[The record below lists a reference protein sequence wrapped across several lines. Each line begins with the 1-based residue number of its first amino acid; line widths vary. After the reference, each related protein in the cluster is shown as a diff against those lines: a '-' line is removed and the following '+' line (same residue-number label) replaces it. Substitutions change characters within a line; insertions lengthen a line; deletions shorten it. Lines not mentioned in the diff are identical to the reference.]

1 MRPLA
6 TAAAILLI
14 VQLSVLDVRLRDRA
28 DQDGAATSNAA
39 PTVTQGSADDLVRWP
54 EPPTVPPRWADAS
67 TETSE
72 PTETAATGDLRVT
85 TPDDTG
91 ADATAPAVRRP
102 PPPPPATAPDQ
113 TAQPPPPPPDPA
125 QARFERTFPAQAAA
139 VQDLSEPATTRW
151 ALLIG
156 INEHSG
162 RTRDNLTSRQDA
174 EDLRAHLL
182 ALGWRDDHIV
192 LVTDHVATRENLEQG
207 IAWLARKTDP
217 DSVAVFHYAGHTKQ
231 WHGVDVDGDGEV
243 PDEGLWPTDNDRMV
257 DSEFVA
263 RMAAVRAGTLW
274 VNIAAC
280 EAEGFA
286 DPGLRQPGRVLTFS
300 SSEHQKSYE
309 DPSTGNTVYG
319 YYLLEALAGY
329 GDGNGDGEVT
339 VEEAFHYA
347 GPRAHTRTERQSHG
361 PQTAVVMDDLAGE
374 LSLKIPPPPP
384 PPPPPSEPEPDPDDS
399 RPSPQPS
406 PCTLPDPF
414 CDR

>member
-1 MRPLA
+1 LA
-6 TAAAILLI
+6 TAAALLLI
-14 VQLSVLDVRLRDRA
+14 VQISVLDARLSGGGGEA
-28 DQDGAATSNAA
+28 QAGSTATPPAAEVVS
-39 PTVTQGSADDLVRWP
+39 DDLVRWP
-54 EPPTVPPRWADAS
+54 EPATSVRVSERSDEPGA
-67 TETSE
+67 TES
-72 PTETAATGDLRVT
+72 AAPGDLRVT
-85 TPDDTG
+85 TPDDASGDT
-91 ADATAPAVRRP
+91 TAPAIRRP
-102 PPPPPATAPDQ
+102 PPAPPAAAPEQ

-125 QARFERTFPAQAAA
+125 QARFEQTFPAQAGA
-139 VQDLSEPATTRW
+139 VQDVSDPATTRW
-151 ALLIG
+151 AVLIG

-192 LVTDHVATRENLEQG
+192 LLADHIATRENLEQG
-207 IAWLARKTDP
+207 IAWLARKTDA

-263 RMAAVRAGTLW
+263 RMAAVRPGKLW

-300 SSEHQKSYE
+300 SAEHQKSYE

-319 YYLLEALAGY
+319 YFLLEALTGY
-329 GDGNGDGEVT
+329 GDADGDGEVT

-347 GPRAHTRTERQSHG
+347 GPRAHTRTERQSQG
-361 PQTAVVMDDLAGE
+361 PQTAVVMDDLGGD
-374 LSLKIPPPPP
+374 LSLRIPPPPP
-384 PPPPPSEPEPDPDDS
+384 PPRPPPPPPQDEPDDS
-399 RPSPQPS
+399 PPSPQPR
-406 PCTLPDPF
+406 CTLPPPL